1 MANDKLKNLGQ
12 TAAEMPQALQAR
24 IEQMSTAAA
33 SVNRVFISDAYL
45 QAEAQ
50 ARYQKID
57 EQIRSF
63 NTDVETEFEQLHTIA
78 EKLLKRLDT
87 AAEDVDEGARRIGL
101 ELDNLTAEVA
111 NLDDLVEREIPRVEG
126 TLQDLQRMHD
136 EMEALNKRRLPIVEE
151 TLTELEE
158 KSQQAKKLTE
168 EFNNETKTL
177 YTKLQSESEKQK
189 FRLENIFG
197 EWRQKI
203 IVELVEL
210 SITGSLVE
218 SLTEADQRVQE
229 LISEVDSFFK
239 QEVVEPAQQHAEGL
253 QDKIQ
258 LYQQNVDSATGATK
272 EAYSWVDPIIA
283 DIERYTGPL
292 DDLVAKARELARMFS
307 PGGY

>member
-12 TAAEMPQALQAR
+12 TAAEMPQALRAR
-24 IEQMSTAAA
+24 IEQMSAAAA
-33 SVNRVFISDAYL
+33 SVNRVFTSDAYL
-45 QAEAQ
+45 PEEAHT
-50 ARYQKID
+50 RYQKLD

-101 ELDNLTAEVA
+101 EIDNLTAEVA

-168 EFNNETKTL
+168 DFNGEAKTL
-177 YTKLQSESEKQK
+177 YTTLQSESEKQK
-189 FRLENIFG
+189 FRLEAIFG
-197 EWRQKI
+197 EWQQKI
-203 IVELVEL
+203 VVELVDL
-210 SITGSLVE
+210 SITAALVE
-218 SLTEADQRVQE
+218 SFAEADQRVQE
-229 LISEVDSFFK
+229 LITAVDSFFK
-239 QEVVEPAQQHAEGL
+239 QEVVEPAQQHANGL

-258 LYQQNVDSATGATK
+258 LYQQNVDSTTGVTK
-272 EAYSWVDPIIA
+272 EAYSWIDPIIA
-283 DIERYTGPL
+283 NIERHTGPL